1 MSESEIRATEIKRE
15 YKRCIDAR
23 RQWMSI
29 RGRTSNEEYREKA
42 HGDLH
47 EAVLSWFEVLV
58 PYISERP
65 GEVKQLWESAPLYPV
80 KPIYEA
86 IWKCPNG
93 DVYPQNQEDGPDETD
108 LCPRCGSPLEPAER
122 QVTDDQGRPLYFWK
136 QGLKQLSAWTHETV
150 VETVSG
156 GELSA
161 ATKTVERP
169 QRLDP
174 EILMRA
180 ARYLDLA
187 ANQCSLLAST
197 DDALPTGE
205 L

>member
-1 MSESEIRATEIKRE
+1 MTEAEVRATEVQRE
-15 YKRCIDAR
+15 YQRCIDAR
-23 RQWMSI
+23 RQWMST
-29 RGRTSNEEYREKA
+29 RGRTTNPEYKEKA

-80 KPIYEA
+80 EPVREQIFV
-86 IWKCPNG
+86 CPNG
-93 DVYPQNQEDGPDETD
+93 DVYPASGDGPDAGD
-108 LCPRCGSPLEPAER
+108 LCPRCQTPLEPDER
-122 QVTDDQGRPLYFWK
+122 QATDDQGRPLFFWK

-150 VETVSG
+150 KEETSA

-161 ATKTVERP
+161 QTTVVERP
-169 QRLDP
+169 QRLNP
-174 EILMRA
+174 EILMRS

-187 ANQCSLLAST
+187 AEQCSLLAST